1 MPRKT
6 ASGSA
11 LGARQALLES
21 LTSNLHDTILVI
33 DILGRIKEAFGGY
46 RRATGWTRQEIIG
59 RSAFDFVHPDDRGGA
74 IERLFLML
82 RDPTRSGRFQFI
94 VRLGRADGSYLS
106 AEIMA
111 SFHVFDPAIGG
122 IVVSARDITA
132 RLETERQFLEQQA
145 LLNCTAD
152 SVDATLLL
160 LSPHGRIRYVNRPL
174 AGIERDALVGRDLQ
188 ELLPVESRE
197 RVTAALAAVRPG
209 GDPAVVRLRLESAGP
224 GAGACEARVSPVV
237 VDRRL
242 DALALMLVDVS
253 DRSRLERAVFEATQR
268 EQNRIGSDIHDSL
281 GQSLT
286 GAMLVARSIATSLA
300 NGNPGAPGAPGT
312 AGTAAAAE
320 ELVGMLSDA
329 VKDVRRIARGLAP
342 LIFDRVGLQG
352 AIDEVLR
359 RMTAVGAVRAEFD
372 CDAGAACAVRPQVAE
387 HLFRIAQEAITNA
400 VRHARPSVLR
410 VELHRDG
417 DAIVLR
423 VADDGVG
430 LPQPLEARPG
440 TGLATMRF
448 RADLIGAALALLP
461 ARPQGTVVECRVRA
475 DGEAPAA
482 A

>member
-1 MPRKT
+1 
-6 ASGSA
+6 
-11 LGARQALLES
+11 
-21 LTSNLHDTILVI
+21 
-33 DILGRIKEAFGGY
+33 
-46 RRATGWTRQEIIG
+46 
-59 RSAFDFVHPDDRGGA
+59 
-74 IERLFLML
+74 
-82 RDPTRSGRFQFI
+82 
-94 VRLGRADGSYLS
+94 
-106 AEIMA
+106 
-111 SFHVFDPAIGG
+111 
-122 IVVSARDITA
+122 
-132 RLETERQFLEQQA
+132 
-145 LLNCTAD
+145 
-152 SVDATLLL
+152 
-160 LSPHGRIRYVNRPL
+160 
-174 AGIERDALVGRDLQ
+174 
-188 ELLPVESRE
+188 
-197 RVTAALAAVRPG
+197 
-209 GDPAVVRLRLESAGP
+209 
-224 GAGACEARVSPVV
+224 
-237 VDRRL
+237 
-242 DALALMLVDVS
+242 
-253 DRSRLERAVFEATQR
+253 
-268 EQNRIGSDIHDSL
+268 
-281 GQSLT
+281 
-286 GAMLVARSIATSLA
+286 MLVARSIATSLA

>member
-1 MPRKT
+1 MPRKP

-21 LTSNLHDTILVI
+21 LTSNLQDTILVL

-46 RRATGWTRQEIIG
+46 RRATGWTRQEIVG
-59 RSAFDFVHPDDRGGA
+59 KSGFDFVHPDDRGAA

-94 VRLGRADGSYLS
+94 VRLRRADGSHLS

-132 RLETERQFLEQQA
+132 RLETERQVLEQQA

-160 LSPHGRIRYVNRPL
+160 LSPQGRIRYVNRPL

-188 ELLPVESRE
+188 ELLPLESRG

-209 GDPAVVRLRLESAGP
+209 GEPAVVRLRLEWAGP
-224 GAGACEARVSPVV
+224 GAGAYEARVSPVV

-242 DALALMLVDVS
+242 DALALMLVNVS

-286 GAMLVARSIATSLA
+286 GAMLVARSIATSLE
-300 NGNPGAPGAPGT
+300 NGDSAGP
-312 AGTAAAAE
+312 GTAAAAA

-329 VKDVRRIARGLAP
+329 VRDARRIARGLAP

-352 AIDEVLR
+352 AIEEVLR
-359 RMTAVGAVRAEFD
+359 RMTAAGAVRVEFD
-372 CDAGAACAVRPQVAE
+372 CDAEAARTVRPQVAE

-423 VADDGVG
+423 VADDGLG
-430 LPQPLEARPG
+430 LPQPLEPLPG

-461 ARPQGTVVECRVRA
+461 ARPKGTVVECRVRA

-482 A
+482 P

>member
-1 MPRKT
+1 MPRVT
-6 ASGSA
+6 TRDRA
-11 LGARQALLES
+11 LEARQALLES
-21 LTSNLHDTILVI
+21 LTSNLQDTILVL

-46 RRATGWTRQEIIG
+46 QRATGWTRQQIVG
-59 RSAFDFVHPDDRGGA
+59 ASGFDFVHPDDRDAA
-74 IERLFLML
+74 IERLFMML
-82 RDPTRSGRFQFI
+82 RDPSRSGRFQFV
-94 VRLGRADGSYLS
+94 VRLRRADGSHLS

-111 SFHVFDPAIGG
+111 SFHVLDPAIRG
-122 IVVSARDITA
+122 IVVSARDITG
-132 RLETERQFLEQQA
+132 RLETERQVVEQQA

-152 SVDATLLL
+152 AVDAALLL
-160 LSPHGRIRYVNRPL
+160 LSPQGRIRYVNRSL
-174 AGIERDALVGRDLQ
+174 AGVERETLVGRGL
-188 ELLPVESRE
+188 EGLLPVESRG
-197 RVTAALAAVRPG
+197 RVMAALAAVRPG
-209 GDPAVVRLRLESAGP
+209 DDPAAVRLRLESGGPDAGSY
-224 GAGACEARVSPVV
+224 EARVSPVV

-312 AGTAAAAE
+312 AAAAE

-342 LIFDRVGLQG
+342 LIFDRVGLLG

-372 CDAGAACAVRPQVAE
+372 CDADAASAVRPQVAE

-410 VELHRDG
+410 VELRRDG

-430 LPQPLEARPG
+430 LPQPPEARPG

-461 ARPQGTVVECRVRA
+461 ARPRGTVVECRVRA
-475 DGEAPAA
+475 DGDTPAA